1 MTMLA
6 GNMKAGNREA
16 GFTLIEMLVALS
28 VFSLAALALLR
39 LGVYS
44 VATTADI
51 DARIMAGLVV
61 QNEAALAAT
70 DPGPLVRGRT
80 VSSVSNGG
88 RRYSVQR
95 VVTPTA
101 DERLVRIDLV
111 AIEQGSSGRAMLTM
125 VKRVQ

>member
-1 MTMLA
+1 MMQ
-6 GNMKAGNREA
+6 MREA

-28 VFSLAALALLR
+28 VFSIAALALLR
-39 LGVYS
+39 LDGYA

-70 DPGPLVRGRT
+70 DPSPVVRGRT
-80 VSSVSNGG
+80 VVSRTNGG
-88 RRYSVQR
+88 RAFTVQR
-95 VVTPTA
+95 TVTPTA

-111 AIEQGSSGRAMLTM
+111 AIEQASSRRAMLTM
-125 VKRVQ
+125 IKRVI

>member
-1 MTMLA
+1 MRA
-6 GNMKAGNREA
+6 GDGEA

-28 VFSLAALALLR
+28 VFSIAALALLR
-39 LGVYS
+39 LDGYA

-51 DARIMAGLVV
+51 DARMMAGLVV

-80 VSSVSNGG
+80 TSSRSNGG
-88 RRYSVQR
+88 RSFTVQR
-95 VVTPTA
+95 TVTPTA

-111 AIEQGSSGRAMLTM
+111 AIDTASSRRAMLTM